1 MRVFVKHENDLSDT
15 RKRDILA
22 AIEEYPSPVVV
33 FNLTGV
39 VKVILYNSIRQIQ
52 RRLVVG
58 FCVSKTMNYV
68 NVSKKAPRTILLST
82 APASS
87 RRVRTRVHTMPDI
100 LMLPLC

>member
-39 VKVILYNSIRQIQ
+39 VKVILYNSIRQI
-52 RRLVVG
+52 
-58 FCVSKTMNYV
+58 
-68 NVSKKAPRTILLST
+68 
-82 APASS
+82 
-87 RRVRTRVHTMPDI
+87 
-100 LMLPLC
+100 